1 MSAPPL
7 ASSAPQNLQP
17 QPLNQLSP
25 EDQEK
30 AIIEDLLFVF
40 MGFEGQYIRYAES
53 YDPLEEKDKL
63 VGPSFK
69 IHSGLDP
76 SLRDLTTS
84 MLKMATHYI
93 AVDAFIE
100 VQSRDEYGA
109 VNHALCAAV
118 RKLLQEYLILMAQL
132 EHQMLTN
139 PNFTLHVLNLQI
151 KPTSHMLFQLYNLA
165 LELLKANSILDDDEA
180 EDSLDETDD
189 LENILESLRE
199 GGAQGG
205 VPEKRMCKGGSVLG
219 LIAKRLASM

>member
-63 VGPSFK
+63 VGPNFK

-100 VQSRDEYGA
+100 VQSRDDYGA
-109 VNHALCAAV
+109 VNHALCAAI
-118 RKLLQEYLILMAQL
+118 RKLLQEYLVLMAQL

-139 PNFTLHVLNLQI
+139 QDFTLHVLNLQI

-165 LELLKANSILDDDEA
+165 VALLKANSILEDDDD
-180 EDSLDETDD
+180 DSLEESDD
-189 LENILESLRE
+189 IENILESLRE
-199 GGAQGG
+199 GGA
-205 VPEKRMCKGGSVLG
+205 SD
-219 LIAKRLASM
+219 